1 MSVKLLGESGTG
13 RDENRSCQWH
23 NESQICQCSKIPAA
37 ARVTA
42 KNFANFKFLFFSAF
56 WLKLTANWNHGKH
69 SREHEL
75 SLM

>member
-1 MSVKLLGESGTG
+1 MNVKPLGESGTG
-13 RDENRSCQWH
+13 RDENRKLPKA
-23 NESQICQCSKIPAA
+23 QCKSKFPAA